1 MYSSEPPES
10 MPLSVAELEGRYW
23 REYLTVEDEERTG
36 HVTVM
41 EESSASRR
49 RIPESM
55 VEDG

>member
-1 MYSSEPPES
+1 
-10 MPLSVAELEGRYW
+10 
-23 REYLTVEDEERTG
+23 LTVEDEERTG

-55 VEDG
+55 IKDG